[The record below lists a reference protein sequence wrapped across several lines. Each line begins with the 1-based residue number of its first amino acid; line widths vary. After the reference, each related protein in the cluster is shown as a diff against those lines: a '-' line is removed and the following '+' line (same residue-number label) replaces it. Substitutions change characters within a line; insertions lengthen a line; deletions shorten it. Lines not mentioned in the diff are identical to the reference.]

1 MAVTLQDALDYL
13 SIDYADTHVKAKV
26 ERAMKSAVARMR
38 GAVGADVETYLPG
51 DDRTDQL
58 VLIYTRENYDAEN
71 LTEKEIR
78 ALKHL
83 RDDLEPQLRREL
95 SRLKLEAAGGDTA

>member
-13 SIDYADTHVKAKV
+13 RIDYPDELINANVG
-26 ERAMKSAVARMR
+26 RAMRSATARVH

-51 DDRTDQL
+51 DDRVDQL

-83 RDDLEPQLRREL
+83 REDLEPQLRREL
-95 SRLKLEAAGGDTA
+95 SRKRTEAAGGGTV